1 MNPTQILN
9 QLFWLESSNPGELPG
24 IRLQVISPTD
34 NFAGTLFFNLVRCG
48 ILFFTEGVEI
58 PEKDLIYAHAEPI
71 YENNVEFKTSKKYIV
86 FDQCANSE
94 KTLYLNPQAYGLED
108 KNYVL
113 EYIDKLG
120 TIHYSISN
128 FSFDLE
134 KDLIM
139 CTCALAVEPSLVVT
153 HQNEK

>member
-94 KTLYLNPQAYGLED
+94 KTLYLNPQPQ
-108 KNYVL
+108 
-113 EYIDKLG
+113 KLLYYY
-120 TIHYSISN
+120 HPISLSHMQLRQRVSSCK
-128 FSFDLE
+128 FL
-134 KDLIM
+134 
-139 CTCALAVEPSLVVT
+139 
-153 HQNEK
+153 